1 MFFAAPA
8 KGECDHL
15 LKVARQAL
23 DAGRRLARVERSGER
38 ALSASERTLTHLT
51 ASAVRVFEELCML
64 ARLNRGRVYPSYDRL
79 AEVTGLGRATIAR
92 ALTALERAGFLLR
105 QRRFTRVEGERAGP
119 RYAQTSNAYRP
130 LLPRRIMGLLP
141 RWMRPAPVPC
151 DQAQHAADQAEQL
164 AAMKATLSA
173 RELAQVTVGG
183 ALGRVLAE
191 LGAAL
196 DARACES
203 RSEPQPLLMFNNIAQ
218 CGCRPGRPTASG
230 LTAGRE
236 TTACAPSARA
246 IGECRTA
253 RLRRSECSP
262 IRAAAWAACYHQRC
276 EWRYVDV
283 SAC

>member
-1 MFFAAPA
+1 MAINLGEATARALGAVRVGGARPRRSGGTHRTGAAVRRDSIEAGTFEDMFFAVPA

-38 ALSASERTLTHLT
+38 ALSAAERALTHLT
-51 ASAVRVFEELCML
+51 ASAVRVFEEVCML

-105 QRRFTRVEGERAGP
+105 QRRFTRVEGAGAGP

-141 RWMRPAPVPC
+141 RWMRPAPIPC
-151 DQAQHAADQAEQL
+151 DQAQHAADQAEEL

-183 ALGRVLAE
+183 PLGRVLAE

-196 DARACES
+196 DARERES
-203 RSEPQPLLMFNNIAQ
+203 QSEPQPLLIFHESAQ
-218 CGCRPGRPTASG
+218 ADVD
-230 LTAGRE
+230 LAGRQ
-236 TTACAPSARA
+236 
-246 IGECRTA
+246 RTA
-253 RLRRSECSP
+253 
-262 IRAAAWAACYHQRC
+262 
-276 EWRYVDV
+276 
-283 SAC
+283 

>member
-1 MFFAAPA
+1 MAINLGEATARALGAVRVAGVRGGKRGSTHRTGAPVRRDSVEAGTFEDMFFTAPV

-38 ALSASERTLTHLT
+38 ALSAAERALTHLT
-51 ASAVRVFEELCML
+51 ASAVRVFEEVCML

-92 ALTALERAGFLLR
+92 ALNALERAGFLLR
-105 QRRFTRVEGERAGP
+105 QRRFTRIEGEGAGP
-119 RYAQTSNAYRP
+119 RYVQTSNAYRP

-173 RELAQVTVGG
+173 KEWAQVTVGG

-196 DARACES
+196 DARERES
-203 RSEPQPLLMFNNIAQ
+203 QKEPQPLLTFNDIA
-218 CGCRPGRPTASG
+218 RTDVG
-230 LTAGRE
+230 LIDRQ
-236 TTACAPSARA
+236 
-246 IGECRTA
+246 
-253 RLRRSECSP
+253 RL
-262 IRAAAWAACYHQRC
+262 A
-276 EWRYVDV
+276 
-283 SAC
+283 

>member
-1 MFFAAPA
+1 MAIDLGEATARALGAVRVGGVCSSRSGAPHRTGAAVRRDSIEAGTFEDMFFAVPA

-23 DAGRRLARVERSGER
+23 DASRRLARIERSGER
-38 ALSASERTLTHLT
+38 ALSAAERALTHLT
-51 ASAVRVFEELCML
+51 ASAVRVFEEICML

-105 QRRFTRVEGERAGP
+105 QRRFTRVDGEGAGP

-151 DQAQHAADQAEQL
+151 DQVQHAADQAEEL
-164 AAMKATLSA
+164 AAMKASLSA

-196 DARACES
+196 DARERES
-203 RSEPQPLLMFNNIAQ
+203 QTEPQPFLMFHE
-218 CGCRPGRPTASG
+218 TA
-230 LTAGRE
+230 LADVDLAGRQ
-236 TTACAPSARA
+236 
-246 IGECRTA
+246 RTA
-253 RLRRSECSP
+253 
-262 IRAAAWAACYHQRC
+262 
-276 EWRYVDV
+276 
-283 SAC
+283 

>member
-1 MFFAAPA
+1 MTAINLGEATARALGAVRVAGARGSKRGAPHRTGAPVRRDSIEAGTFEAMFFAAPA

-38 ALSASERTLTHLT
+38 ALSAAERVLTHLT

-92 ALTALERAGFLLR
+92 ALSALERAGFLLR
-105 QRRFTRVEGERAGP
+105 QRRFTRLEGEGAGP

-130 LLPRRIMGLLP
+130 LLPRRIMDLLP

-151 DQAQHAADQAEQL
+151 DQAQHAADQAE
-164 AAMKATLSA
+164 AFVTMKAGLSA
-173 RELAQVTVGG
+173 KELAQVTVGG
-183 ALGRVLAE
+183 SLGRVLAE

-196 DARACES
+196 DARERES
-203 RSEPQPLLMFNNIAQ
+203 QSEPQPLLIFNDIAQ
-218 CGCRPGRPTASG
+218 ADVGLVGRQ
-230 LTAGRE
+230 
-236 TTACAPSARA
+236 
-246 IGECRTA
+246 
-253 RLRRSECSP
+253 RL
-262 IRAAAWAACYHQRC
+262 A
-276 EWRYVDV
+276 
-283 SAC
+283 